1 MQYVGLGDLLSGFIN
16 RIPTYATQLG
26 RFLLN
31 SFTRFILNPWGFVT
45 VLVGVGLAIDL
56 LDRAFISIVTSLSNG
71 VQLAQQSIANWVNSI
86 TPPACG
92 SFDILCY
99 IESGLL
105 RVAKAIISAIFTYII
120 SPLLNFIS
128 FILNSVLYVAKIVLY
143 SVARFLCDFM
153 GKYYGVITGAYATYR
168 MFRSIGG
175 RLLNAFIR
183 GRLIQGIFGGVIA
196 PILVYTVTSTIA
208 TTLLNFVLSQFGV
221 SCSTLTEPQAPVTK
235 LPTISTTAVQS
246 IGSGVVYGFSVT
258 YGKAV
263 VESVPVAAHYGF
275 VKNTVG
281 TTTLSISESS
291 NYALSVKVAPPTSAS
306 MSVNA
311 KYGFGVTPPLYFTVI
326 VNAGLAF
333 TITPQLTVPVSV
345 SDAVAY
351 VFKVLSV
358 GAVDV
363 AISMSS
369 GVTYGV
375 GNFSVKSTVQIT
387 GNQITT
393 YYFTLQDYPLAP
405 ITAYSPPTPPLTCS
419 NTYSSNQLTVAYCT
433 DQDNSSMAMS
443 STVTQSYSG
452 VSDSPTSP
460 T

>member
-45 VLVGVGLAIDL
+45 VLVGAGLAIDM
-56 LDRAFISIVTSLSNG
+56 LDRAFISIVSSLESG
-71 VQLAQQSIANWVNSI
+71 VKLTQQSIANWINSI
-86 TPPACG
+86 TPPTCG
-92 SFDILCY
+92 TFDILCY

-105 RVAKAIISAIFTYII
+105 RVAKLIISAIFTYII

-143 SVARFLCDFM
+143 TVARFLCDFM

-175 RLLNAFIR
+175 RLLTAFTR
-183 GRLIQGIFGGVIA
+183 GRLVQGIFGGVIA
-196 PILVYTVTSTIA
+196 PILVYTITSTIA

-221 SCSTLTEPQAPVTK
+221 SCSTLTEPKAPVVK
-235 LPTISTTAVQS
+235 LPTVSTTAVQS

-263 VESVPVAAHYGF
+263 VESVPVATHYGF
-275 VKNTVG
+275 VQNTVG

-291 NYALSVKVAPPTSAS
+291 SYVFNVKTAPPASVS

-311 KYGFGVTPPLYFTVI
+311 RYGFGVTPPLYFTVI
-326 VNAGLAF
+326 INAGLAF
-333 TITPQLTVPVSV
+333 TIAPQLNVPVSM
-345 SDAVAY
+345 SDAVNY
-351 VFKVLSV
+351 VFKLLSV
-358 GAVDV
+358 GTVDV
-363 AISMSS
+363 AVSMSDGVSYGLGSISITNTTAIS
-369 GVTYGV
+369 GTTITVSYITLRDTPFALVSSYG
-375 GNFSVKSTVQIT
+375 NQPCYSTVYNNIIIW
-387 GNQITT
+387 G
-393 YYFTLQDYPLAP
+393 
-405 ITAYSPPTPPLTCS
+405 
-419 NTYSSNQLTVAYCT
+419 YCT
-433 DQDNSSMAMS
+433 TSDNPVVPIS
-443 STVTQSYSG
+443 
-452 VSDSPTSP
+452 
-460 T
+460 

>member
-1 MQYVGLGDLLSGFIN
+1 MQYVGLGNLLSGFIN

-31 SFTRFILNPWGFVT
+31 SFIRFVLNPWGFVT

-143 SVARFLCDFM
+143 TIAKFLCDFM

-175 RLLNAFIR
+175 RLLSAFTR
-183 GRLIQGIFGGVIA
+183 GRLIQGILGGVVA
-196 PILVYTVTSTIA
+196 PIIVYTVTSTIA

-221 SCSTLTEPQAPVTK
+221 SCSTLTEPQAPTVS
-235 LPTISTTAVQS
+235 LPTVSTTAVQS

-263 VESVPVAAHYGF
+263 VESIPVSVHYGF
-275 VKNTVG
+275 AQNTVG

-291 NYALSVKVAPPTSAS
+291 SYVFNVKAAPPTSAS

-311 KYGFGVTPPLYFTVI
+311 TYGFAFTPPLYFTVI

-333 TITPQLTVPVSV
+333 TITPQLTVPVSM
-345 SDAVAY
+345 SDAVSY
-351 VFKVLSV
+351 VFKLLSV
-358 GAVDV
+358 GAVNV
-363 AISMSS
+363 TVSISDSASYSLGSISITNTVTIS
-369 GVTYGV
+369 GNTITASYITLRDTPFALISTYG
-375 GNFSVKSTVQIT
+375 NQPCYNTVYNNIII
-387 GNQITT
+387 G
-393 YYFTLQDYPLAP
+393 
-405 ITAYSPPTPPLTCS
+405 S
-419 NTYSSNQLTVAYCT
+419 YCT
-433 DQDNSSMAMS
+433 TSDNPVGPIS
-443 STVTQSYSG
+443 
-452 VSDSPTSP
+452 
-460 T
+460 

>member
-1 MQYVGLGDLLSGFIN
+1 MQYVGLSDLLSGFIN

-45 VLVGVGLAIDL
+45 VLVGVGLAIDV
-56 LDRAFISIVTSLSNG
+56 LDRAFINIVSSLEGG
-71 VQLAQQSIANWVNSI
+71 VKLAQQSIANWVNSI

-128 FILNSVLYVAKIVLY
+128 FILNSVLYVAKITLY
-143 SVARFLCDFM
+143 SVAKFLCDFM

-175 RLLNAFIR
+175 RLLSAFTR
-183 GRLIQGIFGGVIA
+183 GKLIQGILGGVVA
-196 PILVYTVTSTIA
+196 PIIVYTITSTIA

-235 LPTISTTAVQS
+235 LPTVSTTAIQS

-263 VESVPVAAHYGF
+263 VESVPVNIHYGF
-275 VKNTVG
+275 VRNTVG
-281 TTTLSISESS
+281 TTTLSIDESS
-291 NYALSVKVAPPTSAS
+291 NYTLNVKVAPPTSAS

-311 KYGFGVTPPLYFTVI
+311 KYGFSVTPPLYFTVI
-326 VNAGLAF
+326 ANAGLAF
-333 TITPQLTVPVSV
+333 TVTPQLTVPVSI

-363 AISMSS
+363 AVAMSS

-375 GNFSVKSTVQIT
+375 SNFSVKSTVQIT
-387 GNQITT
+387 GNQITA
-393 YYFTLQDYPLAP
+393 YYFTLQDNSVAAV
-405 ITAYSPPTPPLTCS
+405 TAYSTPKPPLTCS
-419 NTYSSNQLTVAYCT
+419 NALSSNQLVLVYCT
-433 DQDNSSMAMS
+433 DQDNSSLAMS
-443 STVTQSYSG
+443 GSVTQSYSG
-452 VSDSPTSP
+452 VSDNPAAPT
-460 T
+460 

>member
-45 VLVGVGLAIDL
+45 VLVGAGLAIDM
-56 LDRAFISIVTSLSNG
+56 LDRAFISIVSSLESG
-71 VQLAQQSIANWVNSI
+71 VKLTQQSIANWINSI

-105 RVAKAIISAIFTYII
+105 RVAKLIISAIFTYII

-128 FILNSVLYVAKIVLY
+128 FILNSVLYVAKIILY
-143 SVARFLCDFM
+143 TVAKFLCDFM

-175 RLLNAFIR
+175 RLLSAFTR
-183 GRLIQGIFGGVIA
+183 GRLIQGILGGVVT
-196 PILVYTVTSTIA
+196 PILVYTITSTIA

-221 SCSTLTEPQAPVTK
+221 SCNTLTEPKAPVTK

-246 IGSGVVYGFSVT
+246 IGNSVVYGFSVT

-263 VESVPVAAHYGF
+263 VESIPVTTHYGF

-291 NYALSVKVAPPTSAS
+291 SYVFNVKTAPPASAS
-306 MSVNA
+306 MSVNV

-358 GAVDV
+358 GAVNV
-363 AISMSS
+363 AVSMSS
-369 GVTYGV
+369 GVTYGM
-375 GNFSVKSTVQIT
+375 GNFSVKSTVQIV
-387 GNQITT
+387 GNQITA
-393 YYFTLQDYPLAP
+393 YYFTLQDNPLVP
-405 ITAYSPPTPPLTCS
+405 VTVYSPPTPPLTCS
-419 NTYSSNQLTVAYCT
+419 NALSSNQLVVAYCT
-433 DQDNSSMAMS
+433 DQDNSSLAMS
-443 STVTQSYSG
+443 GTITQSYSG
-452 VSDSPTSP
+452 VSDNPVAPT
-460 T
+460 